1 MVTFSLN
8 FIVTKSLG
16 LNIFYKRDCI
26 LKKIM
31 YNVGNLGTF
40 RRMVMKENSGK
51 QLAKKMLIALIC
63 GLIAGF
69 GCILLR
75 EHLNSN
81 GQGDLWQTINNIF
94 FQDITAEGATSAI
107 GIFYIIGQLFVNALQ
122 LIIVPMVF
130 VSITLAICTITDTKK
145 LGRISSKTILT
156 FFTTTIC
163 ALIFAGIVSTIIYH
177 LGLFNSVDA
186 GKITV
191 QQGTTGSN
199 PLNIIVSII
208 PNNFVSAFTTNGNV
222 LAIVFLAVVTGL
234 AMNTIEEQTKTLK
247 KVFEEVSKVIS
258 LFLTFVI
265 NKFAPYAIFCLLT
278 RTFAIYGIDSLKPAL
293 AYVVTVII
301 ALFAYLF
308 IAYPIYLMTM
318 ARVNPKPFM
327 KKAAK
332 VALFGF
338 STSSSAATLPLNRK
352 TTVEELGVHDQIA
365 SFVLPLGMTV
375 NMDGTA
381 IMQVI
386 AAMFVAV
393 SSGYKVTFMS
403 MAIIAILALIASIGT
418 PAAPGAGA
426 VILFTILTGMGY
438 TNDAALL
445 AYSLI
450 LAINRPIEM
459 LVTSLNV
466 TGDAA
471 TSVIVAKKEKCLI
484 KKFIIAK
491 KLYS

>member
-1 MVTFSLN
+1 
-8 FIVTKSLG
+8 
-16 LNIFYKRDCI
+16 
-26 LKKIM
+26 
-31 YNVGNLGTF
+31 
-40 RRMVMKENSGK
+40 MKENSGK
-51 QLAKKMLIALIC
+51 QLAKKMLIALVC

-75 EHLNSN
+75 EHLNSS

-338 STSSSAATLPLNRK
+338 STAATLPLNRK

-471 TSVIVAKKEKCLI
+471 TSVIVAKKEKMLDEEI
-484 KKFIIAK
+484 
-491 KLYS
+491 YHS

>member
-1 MVTFSLN
+1 
-8 FIVTKSLG
+8 
-16 LNIFYKRDCI
+16 
-26 LKKIM
+26 
-31 YNVGNLGTF
+31 
-40 RRMVMKENSGK
+40 MKESSGK
-51 QLAKKMLIALIC
+51 QLAKKMLIALVC
-63 GLIAGF
+63 GLVAGF

-75 EHLNSN
+75 EHLNSS
-81 GQGDLWQTINNIF
+81 GQADLWKTINNIF
-94 FQDITAEGATSAI
+94 FQDISAEGATSAA
-107 GIFYIIGQLFVNALQ
+107 GIFYIIGQVFVNSLQ

-145 LGRISSKTILT
+145 LGRISSKTIFT
-156 FFTTTIC
+156 FLKTTVC
-163 ALIFAGIVSTIIYH
+163 ALIFAGVIGFIVYH

-186 GKITV
+186 GNISV
-191 QQGTTGSN
+191 QEGITGSN
-199 PLNIIVSII
+199 PLNIIVSIV
-208 PNNFVSAFTTNGNV
+208 PNNFISAFTNNGNV

-234 AMNTIEEQTKTLK
+234 SMNALEDQTKTLK
-247 KVFEEVSKVIS
+247 KLFEEVSKIIS

-301 ALFAYLF
+301 ALFVYLF
-308 IAYPIYLMTM
+308 CAYPIYLATM
-318 ARVNPKPFM
+318 VRVNPKPFM

-338 STSSSAATLPLNRK
+338 STSSSAATLPLNKK
-352 TTVEELGVHDQIA
+352 TTTEELGVSDQIA
-365 SFVLPLGMTV
+365 SFVLPLGMTI

-403 MAIIAILALIASIGT
+403 MAIIAVLALIASIGT

-466 TGDAA
+466 VGDAS
-471 TSVIVAKKEKCLI
+471 TSVIVAKKENMLDEEI
-484 KKFIIAK
+484 
-491 KLYS
+491 YHR